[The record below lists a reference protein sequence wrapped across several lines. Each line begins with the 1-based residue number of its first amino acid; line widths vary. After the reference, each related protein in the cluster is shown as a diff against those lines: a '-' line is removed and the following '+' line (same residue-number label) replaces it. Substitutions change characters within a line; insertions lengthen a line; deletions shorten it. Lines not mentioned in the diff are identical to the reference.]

1 MKQLVL
7 TKIDS
12 IPDERLAEHLG
23 PWSLSESQFFGWKW
37 RKYGIEPP
45 LESKDVHCVSRRLE
59 KVCEFYIPRLAF
71 EQNERHG
78 RSCSNRYWRILLMPW
93 LVNLAMCAFE
103 RFLRVRNRIRSGVP
117 YLAYL
122 APHDETLSAIT
133 TPHFNQMMIDE
144 TLNRLL
150 LSRFIRAF
158 RPHGWVFREGA
169 PAPEDLYF
177 SSDSSSGAPPR
188 ENYAVFKKT
197 QRKMGVYRWA
207 SILSSNLGYV
217 QFHKV
222 HGLSPLDAAYIS
234 LRMVFRGRRRWR
246 QATRAFQKTSEAGN
260 AQLAREDV
268 VEELQSVRNIT
279 ACEAGIFLKVLDG
292 LVSETM
298 PRVLTKHYLENEKK
312 ALLKVK
318 ATVPW
323 ADTIVYGH
331 LGNDDQSNFY
341 VAALLENR
349 PVRLIINQ
357 HGGNYGIVESAPLH
371 QLTEYETADRFLSW
385 GWKCQSDYRVNAVQA
400 ASPFLSKMRQNKKR
414 GSSII
419 LVSSELTPYLKWL
432 AADSLPEDIARYMWE
447 KTSFIEHLDDG
458 PRSALWYRPYMR
470 RRNNQYDQTYIE
482 TRYPDVKILH
492 GKLARYM
499 PSRLSSALTNCGVCV
514 LDRLGTTA
522 AFTMAVGIPTL
533 FFGHQNAWRVSLQA
547 EPYIRKLASVSVHH
561 SSGESAAKHLNAI
574 WPDVDSWWEEKRTQK
589 AVAEFTHRYYRS
601 SKNWRAEWVEIFS
614 SPDSGLWRTEETEAN
629 RWPEYR

>member
-7 TKIDS
+7 TRIDS
-12 IPDERLAEHLG
+12 IPHERLAEHLG
-23 PWSLSESQFFGWKW
+23 PWSLSESQFFGWEW

-45 LESKDVHCVSRRLE
+45 LRSEEVHFVSRRLE
-59 KVCEFYIPRLAF
+59 KVCEFYISRLAF

-78 RSCSNRYWRILLMPW
+78 RSYSNRYWRILLMPW

-103 RFLRVRNRIRSGVP
+103 RFLRIRNRVRSGVP
-117 YLAYL
+117 YLVYL
-122 APHDETLSAIT
+122 APSDETLSSIT
-133 TPHFNQMMIDE
+133 TPHFNQMMIDDP
-144 TLNRLL
+144 LNRLIF
-150 LSRFIRAF
+150 SKFIRAF
-158 RPHGWVFREGA
+158 RPHGWVLREGA
-169 PAPEDLYF
+169 PAREDLYF
-177 SSDSSSGAPPR
+177 SSDHPPDKQPT
-188 ENYAVFKKT
+188 ENYAVFKKV
-197 QRKMGVYRWA
+197 QRKMEVYRWA
-207 SILSSNLGYV
+207 SILFSNLGYV

-246 QATRAFQKTSEAGN
+246 EAARAFQKTPEAGN
-260 AQLAREDV
+260 AHLTMEDV
-268 VEELQSVRNIT
+268 VGELQSIQHIT
-279 ACEAGIFLKVLDG
+279 TEEAGIFLSVLEE

-298 PRVLTKHYLENEKK
+298 PRVFTEHYLKNEKK

-318 ATVPW
+318 ATAPW
-323 ADTIVYGH
+323 TDTIAYGH

-349 PVRLIINQ
+349 PVRLVINQ
-357 HGGNYGIVESAPLH
+357 HGGNYGIVESAPWH

-385 GWKCQSDYRVNAVQA
+385 GWKRQSDYRVRAVQA
-400 ASPFLSKMRQNKKR
+400 VSPFLSKMKRSKKR

-432 AADSLPEDIARYMWE
+432 AADCLPEDIARYMRE
-447 KTSFIEHLDDG
+447 KASFIEHLGDG
-458 PRSALWYRPYMR
+458 PRSSLWYRPYMR
-470 RRNNQYDQTYIE
+470 RRNNQYDQARIE

-499 PSRLSSALTNCGVCV
+499 PSRLSSALANCGICV
-514 LDRLGTTA
+514 LDRPGTTA

-533 FFGHQNAWRVSLQA
+533 FFGHRNAWRVSSHA
-547 EPYIRKLASVSVHH
+547 KPYFRKLSSVNVHH
-561 SSGESAAKHLNAI
+561 SSGEDAAKHLNAI
-574 WPDVDSWWEEKRTQK
+574 WPDVDSWWEDGRTRE

-601 SKNWRAEWVEIFS
+601 GRNWRSEWVDIFS
-614 SPDSGLWRTEETEAN
+614 SPVSELWRNEEAEAN
-629 RWPEYR
+629 